1 MWVILLALV
10 VAVFFIF
17 RKFKIPKVSA
27 ICMVT
32 GGVKSGKS
40 TFSAYMALKLY
51 KKQRI
56 RYRLVNIFL
65 KILRKPT
72 RELPLLYSNVPLK
85 TKYVP
90 LTDDLL
96 LRRKRFV
103 YGSVIYAQ
111 EASLIADSQLCK
123 NMDTNE
129 RLLLFNKL
137 IGHETKGGYL
147 IYDTQSINDNHYA
160 VRRCVSE
167 YFYVHDTVKWIPFVL
182 IIHLRELRY
191 SDDGQE
197 INVYTED
204 IEESM
209 KTVVCSKRVW
219 KKFDCY
225 CYSILTDH
233 LPVERSLIDKS
244 RDKDLKAREIVSF
257 RNYKNG
263 GVAREDKKN
272 FKQIRF

>member
-1 MWVILLALV
+1 MWIFFIILAV
-10 VAVFFIF
+10 VVFFVL
-17 RKFKIPKVSA
+17 RKTKIPKVSS

-40 TFSAYMALKLY
+40 TFSAYMALKIF
-51 KKQRI
+51 KKQRF
-56 RYRLVNIFL
+56 RYRLANVFL
-65 KILRKPT
+65 RVLHKPT
-72 RELPLLYSNVPLK
+72 RDLPLLYSNVPLK

-96 LRRKRFV
+96 LRKKRFV

-111 EASLIADSQLCK
+111 EASLIADSQLYK
-123 NMDTNE
+123 NMDINE

-147 IYDTQSINDNHYA
+147 VYDTQSINDNHYA
-160 VRRCVSE
+160 VKRCVSE
-167 YFYVHDTVKWIPFVL
+167 YFYVHDTMRWIPFVL

-204 IEESM
+204 VEESM
-209 KTVVCSKRVW
+209 KTIVCSKRIW

-225 CYSILTDH
+225 CYSVLTDH
-233 LPVERSLIDKS
+233 LPVEKKIIDKTHE
-244 RDKDLKAREIVSF
+244 KDLKAHEIVSF
-257 RNYKNG
+257 RKYKNG
-263 GVAREDKKN
+263 GVAHENEKDR
-272 FKQIRF
+272 

>member
-1 MWVILLALV
+1 MWIIFIILAIV
-10 VAVFFIF
+10 VFFVL
-17 RKFKIPKVSA
+17 RKTKIPKVSS

-40 TFSAYMALKLY
+40 TFSAYMALKLFR
-51 KKQRI
+51 KQRL
-56 RYRLVNIFL
+56 RYKLANVFL
-65 KILRKPT
+65 KLLRKPI
-72 RELPLLYSNVPLK
+72 RDLPLLYSNVPLK

-96 LRRKRFV
+96 LRKKRFA
-103 YGSVIYAQ
+103 YGSVVYAQ
-111 EASLIADSQLCK
+111 EASLIADSQLYK
-123 NMDTNE
+123 NLDINE

-147 IYDTQSINDNHYA
+147 VYDTQSINDNHYA
-160 VRRCVSE
+160 VKRCVSE
-167 YFYVHDTVKWIPFVL
+167 YFYVHDTIKWIPFVL

-204 IEESM
+204 VEESM

-233 LPVERSLIDKS
+233 LPVENEIVDKTH
-244 RDKDLKAREIVSF
+244 DKDLKAHEIVSF
-257 RNYKNG
+257 RHYKNG
-263 GVAREDKKN
+263 GVAHENEKYK
-272 FKQIRF
+272 